1 LEFQRETLTEK
12 GYRWSSMALTP
23 FHALAFMFLY
33 FRNKL
38 KVDPLA
44 LAVSTTFIDLETF
57 YYLLVGDPLDHRLL
71 HGFALAL
78 TIYPILVTFGVYV
91 IERLFEERL
100 WRVYDRLRL
109 EPVKVRYPLGTI
121 YLNSFLGGFSHIFLD
136 MFTHKDMPYV
146 IYPIAYGN
154 PFYVGQASI
163 LVDAAVILLA
173 IYSCFVWLRRQSPP
187 NLKCFAKMS

>member
-1 LEFQRETLTEK
+1 
-12 GYRWSSMALTP
+12 MALTP
-23 FHALAFMFLY
+23 FHTLAFMFLY
-33 FRNKL
+33 FRNKR

-57 YYLLVGDPLDHRLL
+57 YYFLLGDPLDHKLL

-78 TIYPILVTFGVYV
+78 TVYPILVTLGVYA

-100 WRVYDRLRL
+100 WLAYGRLRL
-109 EPVKVRYPLGTI
+109 KPLQVRYPLWII

-154 PFYVGQASI
+154 PFYIGQASI

-173 IYSCFVWLRRQSPP
+173 IYSCLIWLKRQ
-187 NLKCFAKMS
+187 

>member
-1 LEFQRETLTEK
+1 
-12 GYRWSSMALTP
+12 MALTP

-33 FRNKL
+33 FRNKR

-57 YYLLVGDPLDHRLL
+57 YYFLLGEPLDHRLL
-71 HGFALAL
+71 HGFMIAL
-78 TIYPILVTFGVYV
+78 TVYPLIVTFGVYTV
-91 IERLFEERL
+91 ERFFEKKL
-100 WRVYDRLRL
+100 WLTYGRLRL
-109 EPVKVRYPLGTI
+109 KPLQVRYPLGII

-146 IYPIAYGN
+146 MYPLAYGN
-154 PFYVGQASI
+154 PFYIGQASI

-173 IYSCFVWLRRQSPP
+173 IYSCLIWLRRQ
-187 NLKCFAKMS
+187 